1 MPVIRVRGVRVFRV
15 WCWRSREQARQ
26 IVVVVV
32 ARLPVLWRDCWCC
45 CCQVSGAGVVLQMLF
60 G

>member
-1 MPVIRVRGVRVFRV
+1 MFVFLGFGVGVHE
-15 WCWRSREQARQ
+15 SKPGQARQ

-32 ARLPVLWRDCWCC
+32 ARLSVLWRDCWCC